1 MSAKVRLTAAV
12 PVLAS
17 LDIERSVQF
26 YTTRL
31 GFTKV
36 HAAAGV
42 YGIVSRDGVEIH
54 LWACSD
60 RHIAENTGCR
70 VHVAGIDALYREL
83 APQCVVH
90 PNAPLRARPWG
101 AREFA
106 VLDCDGNLV
115 TFVEWPQPEQ

>member
-1 MSAKVRLTAAV
+1 MGAKVRLTAAV

-17 LDIERSVQF
+17 LDIERSVRF
-26 YTTRL
+26 YTARP

-42 YGIVSRDGVEIH
+42 YGIVSRDGIEIH
-54 LWACSD
+54 LRACPD
-60 RHIAENTGCR
+60 RPIAAHTGCR

-83 APQCVVH
+83 APHGVVH
-90 PNAPLRARPWG
+90 PNAPLRDRPWG
-101 AREFA
+101 VREFA

-115 TFVEWPQPEQ
+115 TFVEWPQPED